1 MTQIDRTDADRTGRG
16 RVGEVTATVDR
27 IAGRAGPV
35 AARWLLGLMWLSN
48 VNWKVP
54 PNFGGLLNYVQAGVD
69 HPVLPGSAWVF
80 EHVVLAHITPFGYVT
95 MLVEVGVG
103 ALLVSGRFLRVAAV
117 VSAVQAFAIG
127 LAVANA
133 PDEWY
138 WAYLL
143 MIGLSIAVLAMAP
156 RDRATSARTIGVVV
170 ALAGIVTAINNA
182 GSGFGGDD
190 NMTRSLFTGSN
201 DIPDEF
207 GNSVFPG
214 SVALG
219 LALVVVGVAAWFL
232 AGASLQVRRVAGV
245 ATIVVAVVLLL
256 TYHADP
262 STLLIGLGSRAV
274 HCGMLAAVGLALLP
288 RTWQEKHPDEDR
300 ARTESVPSAG

>member
-1 MTQIDRTDADRTGRG
+1 MTQTHGTDANRSARG
-16 RVGEVTATVDR
+16 RVSEVTATVDR

-80 EHVVLAHITPFGYVT
+80 EHLVLAHLTPFGYLT

-103 ALLVSGRFLRVAAV
+103 ALLLSGRYLRVAAV

-138 WAYLL
+138 WSYLL
-143 MIGLSIAVLAMAP
+143 MTGLSIAVLAMAP
-156 RDRATSARTIGVVV
+156 RDRPTSARTIGIVV
-170 ALAGIVTAINNA
+170 ALAGVVTAINNA
-182 GSGFGGDD
+182 GGGFGGDD

-219 LALVVVGVAAWFL
+219 LAFVVVGVAAWFL
-232 AGASLQVRRVAGV
+232 AGASIQVRRVAGI
-245 ATIVVAVVLLL
+245 ATIVVSVVLLL

-262 STLLIGLGSRAV
+262 STLVIGLGSRAV

-288 RTWQEKHPDEDR
+288 RTSQEKRQDE
-300 ARTESVPSAG
+300 ARSSAPSVPPVR